1 MQVKVISISSTFVFL
16 VTVERL
22 DYGHNAQY
30 TAMEITSRSSPPRSF
45 TSDVHLPSSLVE
57 EALLH
62 DLLAH
67 RSLETSHHHL
77 PWAHVPSFLRLVR
90 TLASLPQ
97 PPGDC
102 DGTGASRM
110 EDTFLV
116 VLAVVLAVVFLSMW
130 SWSSLFLL
138 SSSLDLL
145 LRLLGF
151 CFLGEFK
158 GKKVR

>member
-1 MQVKVISISSTFVFL
+1 MGIT
-16 VTVERL
+16 
-22 DYGHNAQY
+22 HNIQY
-30 TAMEITSRSSPPRSF
+30 MEITSRSSPQGLARLAGRWRRSF

-97 PPGDC
+97 SPGDC

-116 VLAVVLAVVFLSMW
+116 VLVVVLAVVFLSMW
-130 SWSSLFLL
+130 S
-138 SSSLDLL
+138 SSSSS
-145 LRLLGF
+145 
-151 CFLGEFK
+151 FLFWK
-158 GKKVR
+158 SR